1 MDVSIDIRYA
11 YLGILAIMAAV
22 LIAFVCS
29 VLFISKRIGM
39 WKLFERAGEKEWKS
53 IVPVYN
59 QITLL
64 KICKLKPTFILLYLD
79 FLVPLV
85 GYFVGRDVK
94 WMAIVML
101 VGYMIYR
108 FMIAIRVGQS
118 FKKGDV
124 FSFFL
129 AFFPAILLPVLS
141 CSKDQTY
148 IGIVESKAK
157 K

>member
-11 YLGILAIMAAV
+11 YLGFLAIIAAV
-22 LIAFVCS
+22 LIAFICS

-64 KICKLKPTFILLYLD
+64 KICKLKPAFILLYLD
-79 FLVPLV
+79 FLVPLI

-108 FMIAIRVGQS
+108 FMISIRVGQS

-129 AFFPAILLPVLS
+129 AFFPSILLPVLS
-141 CSKDQTY
+141 CSKNQTY
-148 IGIVESKAK
+148 IGIIETKVK